1 MTGSACRRGPSSG
14 TAPPPP
20 PTTTV
25 PRTRTT
31 RTRRAAS
38 GSPGAAAA
46 LKTRATRRRRTGYIS
61 VRAVRSRKKKRDPTF
76 FVVVVSND
84 TYFFFND
91 SGLDLTLDTARDPTF
106 FYFYFFCFFL
116 FYNSGLDFLD
126 LDSSG
131 TAGIFA
137 VVHILKKKKGVSIVL
152 ASLLIRKKVI
162 ISNHSISIDACV
174 LLKCQ
179 KKKKKTAV
187 LH

>member
-1 MTGSACRRGPSSG
+1 MIQ
-14 TAPPPP
+14 
-20 PTTTV
+20 
-25 PRTRTT
+25 
-31 RTRRAAS
+31 
-38 GSPGAAAA
+38 
-46 LKTRATRRRRTGYIS
+46 L
-61 VRAVRSRKKKRDPTF
+61 
-76 FVVVVSND
+76 
-84 TYFFFND
+84 
-91 SGLDLTLDTARDPTF
+91 F

-174 LLKCQ
+174 LLKC
-179 KKKKKTAV
+179 KKKQKTAV